1 MESWSDRWHTMIA
14 EIDKM
19 NLNLPNYD
27 EDKALID
34 SLLTAGKYAVSH
46 SPAYREAYHP
56 HYRIVRCD
64 IFKRD
69 IEPAIQKHLKKKNK
83 RRRR

>member
-1 MESWSDRWHTMIA
+1 
-14 EIDKM
+14 M

-34 SLLTAGKYAVSH
+34 NLLTAGKYAVSH